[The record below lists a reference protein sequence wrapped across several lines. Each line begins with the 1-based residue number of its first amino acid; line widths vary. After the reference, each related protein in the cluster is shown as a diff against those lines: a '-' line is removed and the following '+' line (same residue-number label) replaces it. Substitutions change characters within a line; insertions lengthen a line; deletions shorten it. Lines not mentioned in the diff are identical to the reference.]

1 MCGRI
6 VIARCELDLKKFT
19 KINKNMTNSIY
30 YKESYNQT
38 PGNYLP
44 TIYRTCKNKNIEYNL
59 EAMSWGIKNKKLSYL
74 LFNSRLDSIEIYPFY
89 KDYNRCV
96 IIIEG
101 YYEWDKKDKNKPYF
115 ITAKNTENNIIYLAG
130 LYKSEIDE
138 IGFEYK
144 SMTIIT
150 TEANKDINFIHD
162 RMPII
167 FNKHQQAIDYLNGIS
182 IKKIMDKNL
191 EMKFF
196 LVGDLVNNLN
206 NISKDNIIPRDEINY
221 NKNGN
226 LLIKNFFKKEI
237 DKNGKE
243 KFVLSKKDENIKIN
257 SNLNKNLNKIKIL
270 ENNKNKNLSDDDKS
284 LISTTVNSEFKSNI
298 KKNYGKSFIN
308 YKNITNF
315 KNDKCS
321 KKNDNKI
328 NKKILFNFITK
339 K

>member
-30 YKESYNQT
+30 YKESYNQC

-44 TIYRTCKNKNIEYNL
+44 AIYKSCKNKEIEYNL
-59 EAMSWGIKNKKLSYL
+59 EAMSWGIKNKKLQYL
-74 LFNSRLDSIEIYPFY
+74 VFNSRLDSIEIYPFY

-206 NISKDNIIPRDEINY
+206 NISKDNIIPRNEINY

-243 KFVLSKKDENIKIN
+243 KFVLSKKNENIKI
-257 SNLNKNLNKIKIL
+257 NLNKNLNNLKIL
-270 ENNKNKNLSDDDKS
+270 ENKKKKNFSDDDKS
-284 LISTTVNSEFKSNI
+284 LKSTTDNSDFKINI

-308 YKNITNF
+308 YKNISNYKQ
-315 KNDKCS
+315 KNINQE
-321 KKNDNKI
+321 KNDNKI
-328 NKKILFNFITK
+328 NKKILFNFLNK